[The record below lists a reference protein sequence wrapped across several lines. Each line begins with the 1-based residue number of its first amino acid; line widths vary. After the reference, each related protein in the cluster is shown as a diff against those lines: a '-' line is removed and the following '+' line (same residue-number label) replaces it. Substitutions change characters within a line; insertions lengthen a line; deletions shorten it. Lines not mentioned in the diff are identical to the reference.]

1 MREFAI
7 FNISYEEG
15 LEFINEMKHQD
26 INTLKLNVE
35 EYNAIVKLYT
45 NLLSRTR
52 AFEYE
57 QFIDN
62 SDLTFALPVKD
73 AMATQNALYNS
84 LRNGDL
90 HIKVFRAIE
99 RVTRAMSNPT
109 IEFHK

>member
-45 NLLSRTR
+45 NLLSQTR
-52 AFEYE
+52 NFEYE
-57 QFIDN
+57 QWLDDSN
-62 SDLTFALPVKD
+62 LTVALLVKD
-73 AMATQNALYNS
+73 AMITLNALYRI
-84 LRNGDL
+84 LENGNL
-90 HIKVFRAIE
+90 HIRIFRAVE
-99 RVTRAMSNPT
+99 RITRAMTTSKV
-109 IEFHK
+109 EYH

>member
-1 MREFAI
+1 MEYAI
-7 FNISYEEG
+7 FNVSYEDA
-15 LEFINEMKHQD
+15 LTFVNEMKHED
-26 INTLKLNVE
+26 INTLRLNVTD
-35 EYNAIVKLYT
+35 YDSIVKLYT

-52 AFEYE
+52 AFEYS
-57 QFIDN
+57 QFVNN

-84 LRNGDL
+84 LRNGNL

>member
-45 NLLSRTR
+45 NLLSQTR
-52 AFEYE
+52 SFEYE
-57 QFIDN
+57 QWLDDSN
-62 SDLTFALPVKD
+62 LTVALLVKD
-73 AMATQNALYNS
+73 AMITLNALYRI
-84 LRNGDL
+84 LENGNL
-90 HIKVFRAIE
+90 HIRIFRAVE
-99 RVTRAMSNPT
+99 RITRAMTTSKV
-109 IEFHK
+109 EYH

>member
-1 MREFAI
+1 MEYAI
-7 FNISYEEG
+7 FNVSYEDA
-15 LEFINEMKHQD
+15 LTFVNEMKHED
-26 INTLKLNVE
+26 INTLRLNVTD
-35 EYNAIVKLYT
+35 YDSIVKLYT

-57 QFIDN
+57 QFINN

>member
-45 NLLSRTR
+45 NLLSQTR
-52 AFEYE
+52 SFEYE
-57 QFIDN
+57 QWLDDSN
-62 SDLTFALPVKD
+62 LTVALLVKD
-73 AMATQNALYNS
+73 AMITLNALYRI
-84 LRNGDL
+84 LENGNL
-90 HIKVFRAIE
+90 HIRIFRTVE
-99 RVTRAMSNPT
+99 RIARAMTTSKV
-109 IEFHK
+109 EYH